1 MEFIACVGVIGFFF
15 LLFAFLL
22 LWRYINYV
30 EIKTL
35 ADKGLVKPEK
45 QDNQKGSS
53 NFLTVGIIISG
64 IGLALTL
71 GLLPIGASGERG
83 LFPLGL
89 GPWMMLGYLPLFFG
103 LSLVLVH
110 VLTRNNKKEKDIS
123 PQPPEDEEGNK
134 PPED

>member
-1 MEFIACVGVIGFFF
+1 MGVIGFFF
-15 LLFAFLL
+15 LLFAFLI

-45 QDNQKGSS
+45 QDSQKGPS
-53 NFLTVGIIISG
+53 NMLTVGIIISG

-71 GLLPIGASGERG
+71 GLIPIGAGIGGSGERG
-83 LFPLGL
+83 IYPLGL

-103 LSLVLVH
+103 LSLVLAH
-110 VLTRNNKKEKDIS
+110 ILTKNNKKDKEIP
-123 PQPPEDEEGNK
+123 PQPPENEDENK
-134 PPED
+134 PPEA